1 MRIGICPGSF
11 DPITLG
17 HLDIIRRAAGLFDLL
32 YVAVL
37 DNPSKRPLFTVQERV
52 ELLKEA
58 TADLSSVRC
67 ESFSGLVVDY
77 AAGRNAVAIVRGV
90 RNQSDYE
97 YELQM
102 ASMNKQLAPRIETL
116 FLAYRAAVCASQ
128 LQSRQ
133 RGGLVRR
140 ACGPMGSRP
149 RVPPTVRQ
157 TARERRCGPMNRM
170 NLLLLLD
177 RLEQMVQEAPRM
189 PIGHRVLMNAH
200 EMLDM
205 IRQDPRIAA

>member
-1 MRIGICPGSF
+1 GAAVGLELARARRPRRRGAPAGRGHARRYREFDEDQKRALRPHGAELFPGEGRRRRARRRRLMRIGICPGSF

-102 ASMNKQLAPRIETL
+102 ASMNK
-116 FLAYRAAVCASQ
+116 
-128 LQSRQ
+128 
-133 RGGLVRR
+133 
-140 ACGPMGSRP
+140 
-149 RVPPTVRQ
+149 
-157 TARERRCGPMNRM
+157 
-170 NLLLLLD
+170 
-177 RLEQMVQEAPRM
+177 
-189 PIGHRVLMNAH
+189 
-200 EMLDM
+200 
-205 IRQDPRIAA
+205 

>member
-58 TADLSSVRC
+58 TADLASVRC

-116 FLAYRAAVCASQ
+116 FLPTAPQYAQVSSSLVKEVASFGGRVDQWVPDHVCRRLYAK
-128 LQSRQ
+128 L
-133 RGGLVRR
+133 RGKEG
-140 ACGPMGSRP
+140 A
-149 RVPPTVRQ
+149 
-157 TARERRCGPMNRM
+157 
-170 NLLLLLD
+170 D
-177 RLEQMVQEAPRM
+177 R
-189 PIGHRVLMNAH
+189 
-200 EMLDM
+200 
-205 IRQDPRIAA
+205 